1 MRDSNKNETDWVER
15 KSWREFQ
22 LTGLIWWINTMLH
35 TFGWAI
41 VYDTND
47 DGEIVNVYPARVKYR
62 GFSQDLIEDGYKKVT
77 KYMKD
82 NSNIL
87 YKETKL

>member
-1 MRDSNKNETDWVER
+1 MRDNNKNETNWVEP

-41 VYDTND
+41 VYDTNEN
-47 DGEIVNVYPARVKYR
+47 GEIISVYPARVKYR